1 MVEQK
6 VIVAAHS
13 GIGMSDKDA
22 AELVKHLYDT
32 TPYSKDDLL
41 FSSHRSGR
49 SSLILAGVDAGIA
62 MVEREADH
70 FAPSIKTSILLACAR
85 AKKMEG

>member
-1 MVEQK
+1 MGK
-6 VIVAAHS
+6 DRDLKLNTSDSASGSPRIHS
-13 GIGMSDKDA
+13 WED
-22 AELVKHLYDT
+22 VT
-32 TPYSKDDLL
+32 
-41 FSSHRSGR
+41 
-49 SSLILAGVDAGIA
+49 LAGVDAGIA